1 MRQREMVGT
10 SEIMIVQYN
19 VVADALSK
27 KSSSLVASLQ
37 LIQKPLLANIQIL
50 ELEIVPQGDY
60 DYLVL

>member
-1 MRQREMVGT
+1 MVGT

-50 ELEIVPQGDY
+50 GLEIVPRGDY